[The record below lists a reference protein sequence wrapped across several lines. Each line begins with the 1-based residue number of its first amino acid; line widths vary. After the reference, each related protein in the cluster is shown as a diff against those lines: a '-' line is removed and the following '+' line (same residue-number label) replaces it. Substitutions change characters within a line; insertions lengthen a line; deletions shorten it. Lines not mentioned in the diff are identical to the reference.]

1 MNISGDK
8 VSRHRWLIIITLVA
22 LALRLTAALSVP
34 KGIHWKDGL
43 EYDSFAASLQREQAY
58 LNQWGNPSAYRP
70 PGYPVLLLLAGRNST
85 SVRVVQSILGAVT
98 ALLVYLAA
106 EKLTGRKGAL
116 LAAALTALYPLY
128 IYAAVTYYPAV
139 LLTFFL
145 SALFLLITR
154 GRRQNSA
161 GKILSAGVIA
171 GLMTLTKG
179 SFLPVVII
187 AGVWLAA
194 EKRPGS
200 SSGDGVSPRL
210 RHAVIFIIPVLIF
223 AGLWGFRN
231 YRALG
236 SFRPLSTNSGYNFWL
251 GSYPGVKADTGNR
264 KLPGQREEELSIR
277 RSHHGEVALDRA
289 FFRKGLE
296 HVREDPGRFAALSL
310 SKALNF
316 WRFYPSPVTRE
327 LKWWEKAASAA
338 SYGAV
343 LIFGICFM
351 LVRLRT
357 TPEARLILLIF
368 IVYTA
373 AHAIFISKVRL
384 RLPLDSLLIVC
395 AAGGIREIA
404 GIMGLKLLK

>member
-1 MNISGDK
+1 MKVPGNK
-8 VSRHRWLIIITLVA
+8 VSRHRWLIIIILVA
-22 LALRLTAALSVP
+22 LGLRLTAALSVP

-43 EYDSFAASLQREQAY
+43 EYDSFAASLQQEQAY

-85 SVRVVQSILGAVT
+85 AVRVVQSILGAVT
-98 ALLVYLAA
+98 ALLVYLAG
-106 EKLTGRKGAL
+106 EKLMGRKGAL

-145 SALFLLITR
+145 SALFLLIIQ

-187 AGVWLAA
+187 SAVWLAA
-194 EKRPGS
+194 EKRPGN
-200 SSGDGVSPRL
+200 SGGGVSLRL
-210 RHAVIFIIPVLIF
+210 RHAAIFIIPVLIF
-223 AGLWGFRN
+223 TGLWGFRN

-251 GSYPGVKADTGNR
+251 GSYPGAKADTGNR

-277 RSHHGEVALDRA
+277 KSHHGEVALDRA

-296 HVREDPGRFAALSL
+296 HVREDPGRFAVLSI

-338 SYGAV
+338 SYGAA
-343 LIFGICFM
+343 LIFGICF
-351 LVRLRT
+351 LLIRLRT